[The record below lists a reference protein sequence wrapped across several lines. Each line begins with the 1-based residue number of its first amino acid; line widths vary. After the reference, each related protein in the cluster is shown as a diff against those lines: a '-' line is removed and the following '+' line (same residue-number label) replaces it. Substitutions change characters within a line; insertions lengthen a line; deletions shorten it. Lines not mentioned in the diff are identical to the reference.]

1 MLKIKRIL
9 KTSFENFFR
18 NGWLSLT
25 ATLIMMLALVIVG
38 VFSTMTF
45 SANKVVADL
54 KNKVDI
60 VVNFKDAAS
69 EAQIQQMKATLLA
82 REGIS
87 SVRYISKNDALV
99 EFQSRSSVRQ
109 EIREMV
115 TSEDNPLPRGLQ
127 VQSVDPNEFKYVSDL
142 TKTPEYSQIVDSS
155 TYDDN
160 KDLIAKIDSGS
171 KFVERMG
178 LALAIFFVTIAAM
191 VVGNTIKLA
200 VAFRSKE
207 IEVMR
212 LVGASES
219 FVKIPFL
226 VEGFLYAFFGL
237 IISSIIIYFGFGLIG
252 SIAENTEYDQFY
264 SLLAP
269 VYYKNFWII
278 VLIQLLVGAV
288 ISIGSSWFSMRK
300 NVKI

>member
-1 MLKIKRIL
+1 MLKAKRIL
-9 KTSFENFFR
+9 KTSLENFFR

-25 ATLIMMLALVIVG
+25 ATLIMMLALIIVG

-45 SANKVVADL
+45 SANKVVSQL

-60 VVNFKDAAS
+60 VVNFKDTAS

-87 SVRYISKNDALV
+87 SVKYISKNDALV
-99 EFQSRSSVRQ
+99 EFQSRQSVRQ
-109 EIREMV
+109 DIREMV

-127 VQSVDPNEFKYVSDL
+127 IQSVDPKEFEYVSDL
-142 TKTPEYSQIVDSS
+142 AKSGTYASIVDSS

-160 KDLIAKIDSGS
+160 KDLITKIDSGS
-171 KFVERMG
+171 RFVERMG
-178 LALAIFFVTIAAM
+178 LGLAIFFVVIAAM
-191 VVGNTIKLA
+191 VVANTVKLA
-200 VAFRSKE
+200 VAFRSNE

-226 VEGFLYAFFGL
+226 IEGFLYAFFGL
-237 IISSIIIYFGFGLIG
+237 ILSAVIIYFGFGLIG
-252 SIAENTEYDQFY
+252 SIAKGTDYEQFY

-269 VYYKNFWII
+269 VYYQNFWII
-278 VLIQLLVGAV
+278 VLVQLGVGTI
-288 ISIGSSWFSMRK
+288 ISIGSSWFSTRR
-300 NVKI
+300 NVKL